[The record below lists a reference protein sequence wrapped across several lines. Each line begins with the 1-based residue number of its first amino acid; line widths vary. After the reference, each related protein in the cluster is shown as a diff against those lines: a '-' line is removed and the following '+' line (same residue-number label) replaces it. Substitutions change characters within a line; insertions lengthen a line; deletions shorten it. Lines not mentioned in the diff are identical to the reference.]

1 MAFRITFEDLDARE
15 EAQHLWR
22 ACAPRFRVWSGDE
35 PLRVVRVEL
44 SALLAQQLLGEL
56 RATQDFTTEVVTEG
70 RLLGVLLRFAVRQL
84 DQQLRAGVLPAT
96 SGVEVHLLRVEEGDL
111 ALLASMLG
119 AKTCDYQLRDG
130 RDLLCSAATPNDQTQ
145 VGVLGWRTVAP
156 TSMVACL
163 ACALPDTDYL
173 CSRLLH
179 PHIIGARTMGGPFP
193 ARTLGQCACDIGR
206 QEVREPDKC
215 CAGGHGCWTW
225 IVEPELEAVTI
236 PAENMLGEAFDF
248 LSAVW
253 ELHFGRPLLRLRS
266 VASTVGSRSRAGTA
280 SEFDSAMSALDDT
293 LKLLEISD
301 ELLPAEQ
308 RGIPKQ
314 HTFKRLQAC
323 LQAGLDEAGAAR
335 LQRALGVYMATNNI
349 RVAAQHGG
357 TKRSLP
363 EAFERLGLRF
373 TASWPDIWGGVQAKV
388 IEALG
393 VLRAIVDAK
402 GPPRSFQRKSND
414 SAGAGGV
421 CGQLAGAG
429 GATRCRVR

>member
-1 MAFRITFEDLDARE
+1 MAFRMTFEDLDVRE
-15 EAQHLWR
+15 EAQDLWR
-22 ACAPRFRVWSGDE
+22 GSAPRFRVWSGDE

-44 SALLAQQLLGEL
+44 STLLAERLLGGL
-56 RATQDFTTEVVTEG
+56 GATQDFTTEVVTEG
-70 RLLGVLLRFAVRQL
+70 RLLEVLLRFAVRQI
-84 DQQLRAGVLPAT
+84 DGQLRTGVLPAT
-96 SGVEVHLLRVEEGDL
+96 PSVEVHLLRVEEGDL
-111 ALLASMLG
+111 PLLASMLG

-145 VGVLGWRTVAP
+145 VGRLGRRIVAP
-156 TSMVACL
+156 TSTVACL

-179 PHIIGARTMGGPFP
+179 PQVIGTRTIGGPFP
-193 ARTLGQCACDIGR
+193 VRTLGQCACDIGR

-215 CAGGHGCWTW
+215 RASGHRCWTW

-236 PAENMLGEAFDF
+236 PAEKMLGEAFDF
-248 LSAVW
+248 LNAVW

-266 VASTVGSRSRAGTA
+266 VTSTGRLSQPCRNR

-293 LKLLEISD
+293 LKLLEIGD

-323 LQAGLDEAGAAR
+323 LEAGLDEADVAR
-335 LQRALGVYMATNNI
+335 LQQALGILMATNDI

-373 TASWPDIWGGVQAKV
+373 TPSWPEIWGGVQAKV

-393 VLRAIVDAK
+393 VLRAIVDSKRA
-402 GPPRSFQRKSND
+402 
-414 SAGAGGV
+414 
-421 CGQLAGAG
+421 
-429 GATRCRVR
+429 